1 METLEKDNFVVNTIE
16 PNNKEN
22 NDKDEMIISYFFG
35 SCLLVLFI
43 FISIIGI
50 FFPVNFI
57 LLLIRQPYIS
67 ILRIDKK
74 KKTLTRGNKGVIHCS
89 ACCFFNQRVYDL
101 DEIKNVKIKVIS
113 QQDPL
118 KGFGKIHFIECYIYS
133 NNDESEILFSYIKY
147 TKEKYDEFVT
157 FFKKYIPTIE
167 EPLDFEKNKNNDYII
182 PNEIDIKTGEQNNIE
197 SKPSIN
203 ESAAMPIIS

>member
-43 FISIIGI
+43 FISIITI

-89 ACCFFNQRVYDL
+89 SCCFFNQRVYDL

-118 KGFGKIHFIECYIYS
+118 KGFGKIHLIECYIYS
-133 NNDESEILFSYIKY
+133 NNDESEILFSNIKY

>member
-67 ILRIDKK
+67 ILKIDKK

-89 ACCFFNQRVYDL
+89 SCCFFNQRVYDL

-118 KGFGKIHFIECYIYS
+118 KGFGKIHLIECYIYS
-133 NNDESEILFSYIKY
+133 NNDESEILFSNIKY

>member
-16 PNNKEN
+16 PNNYEN

-67 ILRIDKK
+67 ILSTNHI
-74 KKTLTRGNKGVIHCS
+74 
-89 ACCFFNQRVYDL
+89 
-101 DEIKNVKIKVIS
+101 
-113 QQDPL
+113 
-118 KGFGKIHFIECYIYS
+118 
-133 NNDESEILFSYIKY
+133 
-147 TKEKYDEFVT
+147 
-157 FFKKYIPTIE
+157 
-167 EPLDFEKNKNNDYII
+167 
-182 PNEIDIKTGEQNNIE
+182 
-197 SKPSIN
+197 
-203 ESAAMPIIS
+203 